1 MRDDARSLPR
11 APLTAFWLADPWTP
25 ERPRRVVDLRLH
37 PPHHRGMDRRRFLL
51 TSLAGALAVPRA
63 ADAQPIG
70 RIPRVGVVAQNSP
83 LWEDFRQGLRDLG
96 YVEGRTILL
105 EYRWGEGSDERLPR
119 LAADLARVGTDVI
132 VTWGTP
138 STLAAKNVTK
148 TVPIVM
154 LSGDPVGTKLVA
166 SLARPGGNITG
177 LSAHN
182 PGLEAKRLELLREL
196 VPKLSQVAVLWN
208 PANPLHDGLVREAKA
223 TATQLGVRL
232 DLVGVKSPTE
242 FDTAFAALEKKRPDA
257 LIVQGDIFF
266 YSHRI
271 RIVEFASKSR
281 LPAVFTL
288 RGFADA
294 GGLLVYGAS
303 YPEMFRRAAT
313 YVDKILKG
321 AKPADLPVEQPT
333 KFELVINLKTARALG
348 LIMPPSLLLR
358 ADQVIE

>member
-1 MRDDARSLPR
+1 
-11 APLTAFWLADPWTP
+11 
-25 ERPRRVVDLRLH
+25 V
-37 PPHHRGMDRRRFLL
+37 DRRRFLL
-51 TSLAGALAVPRA
+51 TSLAGAVAVPRA
-63 ADAQPIG
+63 ADAQPMG

-105 EYRWGEGSDERLPR
+105 EYRWGEGNDERLPR
-119 LAADLARVGTDVI
+119 LAADLARVGADVI

-138 STLAAKNVTK
+138 STLAAKSATK
-148 TVPIVM
+148 TIPIVM
-154 LSGDPVGTKLVA
+154 MSGDPVGTKLVA

-177 LSAHN
+177 LSADN

-196 VPKLSQVAVLWN
+196 VPKLSQVAVLSN
-208 PANPLHDGLVREAKA
+208 PGNPLHDGLVRDAKA

-242 FDTAFAALEKKRPDA
+242 FDTAFAGVEKRRPDA

-266 YSHRI
+266 YSHRN

-294 GGLLVYGAS
+294 GGLLVYGPS
-303 YPEMFRRAAT
+303 YPALFRRAAS
-313 YVDKILKG
+313 YVDRILKG

-333 KFELVINLKTARALG
+333 RFELVINLKTAKALG
-348 LIMPPSLLLR
+348 LTIPPSLLAR
-358 ADQVIE
+358 ADHIIE

>member
-1 MRDDARSLPR
+1 MIS
-11 APLTAFWLADPWTP
+11 
-25 ERPRRVVDLRLH
+25 
-37 PPHHRGMDRRRFLL
+37 RRRFLL
-51 TSLAGALAVPRA
+51 TSLAGALAGPRA
-63 ADAQPIG
+63 ADAQPIK
-70 RIPRVGVVAQNSP
+70 RIPRVGIVAQNSP

-96 YVEGRTILL
+96 YVEGQTILL
-105 EYRWGEGSDERLPR
+105 EYRWGEGSDEGLPR

-196 VPKLSQVAVLWN
+196 VPKQLSQVAVLWN

-223 TATQLGVRL
+223 AATRLGVRL

-242 FDTAFAALEKKRPDA
+242 FDTAFAAVEKKRPDA

-321 AKPADLPVEQPT
+321 AKPADLPIEQPT
-333 KFELVINLKTARALG
+333 KFELVINLKTAKALG
-348 LIMPPSLLLR
+348 LTIPPSLLQR